1 MKGPQVRYGQE
12 FAFRMK
18 TPTIIKQTVDITKVN
33 GATDIENRGQQW
45 GAEVMSYIQK
55 AKPGCKITLSI
66 DVNMPDG
73 TKRNISS
80 TFRITR

>member
-1 MKGPQVRYGQE
+1 MDGKNNDVTANY
-12 FAFRMK
+12 
-18 TPTIIKQTVDITKVN
+18 DITKVN